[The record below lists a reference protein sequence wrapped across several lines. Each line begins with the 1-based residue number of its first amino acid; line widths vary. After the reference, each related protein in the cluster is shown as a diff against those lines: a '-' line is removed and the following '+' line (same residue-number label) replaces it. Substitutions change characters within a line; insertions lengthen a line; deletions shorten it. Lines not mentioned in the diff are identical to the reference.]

1 MSDSCIIVGASHAG
15 VSLALQ
21 LRREGWTAPIKLIGE
36 ESELPYHRPPLS
48 KEHLA
53 GKKDLDVMRLRPA
66 KIYTDNG
73 IDLLLST
80 RVNSIDTQKREV
92 QLDSGETLRYQ
103 KLALCTGASVREF
116 ILANGL
122 ENVFYIRT
130 AADVARLAPHVR
142 KGRRALVIGGGYIG
156 LEAAAVLAERESA

>member
-21 LRREGWTAPIKLIGE
+21 LRREGWSAPIKLIGE

-53 GKKDLDVMRLRPA
+53 GKKDLDAMRLRPA
-66 KIYTDNG
+66 KIYADND

-80 RVNSIDTQKREV
+80 RVSSIDTQSRERGV
-92 QLDSGETLRYQ
+92 S
-103 KLALCTGASVREF
+103 KASIVYRCQC
-116 ILANGL
+116 A
-122 ENVFYIRT
+122 
-130 AADVARLAPHVR
+130 
-142 KGRRALVIGGGYIG
+142 
-156 LEAAAVLAERESA
+156 